1 MAGDGSRGVPA
12 GQYAHVGAGRHPGVM
27 YRERRSS
34 YLNGAVVWAQSDVPA
49 GEGRVLPDGCT
60 DLLLWDG
67 ELVIAGPDTRAHLF
81 SAETGTRMT
90 GLRFPP
96 GMGPLVF
103 GVRAHELRDQR
114 VPLGAV
120 WPERTVR
127 LLAEQAAGSP
137 RPGRLLESVAAGRLR
152 ELADPRQG
160 EGQGRNPGQ
169 PGVPFAPSVTRSVV
183 GLLRQGRTVA
193 EIALAVGLSERQLHR
208 RCRDAFGYGP
218 KTLARVLRMRQALRM
233 AGDGAPLAEVAFG
246 AGYADQ
252 AHLSREFRAL
262 AGVPVT
268 ELLAGRAAAQDRGA
282 KRSTPL
288 PSGSASIA

>member
-1 MAGDGSRGVPA
+1 
-12 GQYAHVGAGRHPGVM
+12 M
-27 YRERRSS
+27 YRERRSC
-34 YLNGAVVWAQSDVPA
+34 LNGAVVWAQSDVPA
-49 GEGRVLPDGCT
+49 GEGRVLPDGCM

-81 SAETGTRMT
+81 SAQTGTRMT

-114 VPLGAV
+114 VPLAAV

-137 RPGRLLESVAAGRLR
+137 RPGRALESVAAGRLR

-160 EGQGRNPGQ
+160 EGQSTGQ
-169 PGVPFAPSVTRSVV
+169 PEAPFALAVTRSVV
-183 GLLRQGRTVA
+183 GLLSQGRAVA
-193 EIALAVGLSERQLHR
+193 DIALAVGLSERQLHR

-262 AGVPVT
+262 AGVPAT

>member
-1 MAGDGSRGVPA
+1 MAGVVAGSPGVPA
-12 GQYAHVGAGRHPGVM
+12 GQYALVGAARHPGVM
-27 YRERRSS
+27 YRERRS

-49 GEGRVLPDGCT
+49 GEGRVLPDGCM

-81 SAETGTRMT
+81 SAQTGTRMT

-127 LLAEQAAGSP
+127 LLAEQAASSP
-137 RPGRLLESVAAGRLR
+137 RPGRVLESVAAGRLR
-152 ELADPRQG
+152 ELAGARQG
-160 EGQGRNPGQ
+160 EGQSPGQ
-169 PGVPFAPSVTRSVV
+169 PSAPFAPSVTRSVV
-183 GLLRQGRTVA
+183 GLLSQGRGVA

-218 KTLARVLRMRQALRM
+218 KTLTRVLRMRQALRM

-268 ELLAGRAAAQDRGA
+268 ELLAGRAVAQDRGA